1 MALQLS
7 AVQALPSSQ
16 FNVAAPVQIPNLH
29 ESPVV
34 HLLLSEQEPDCKS
47 L

>member
-16 FNVAAPVQIPNLH
+16 FSVAAPVHTPNLQ

-34 HLLLSEQEPDCKS
+34 HLLLSEQEPDCKT